1 LLLKI
6 DGLSSAKHA
15 LQLLD
20 MGEHLWVL
28 GIGSSLIRFKK
39 LSELSY
45 RVSLYSVWREAMRF
59 SMRSLNVD
67 ARVSQTEAYKLV
79 EKLGARP
86 CKLVKN
92 RTIDEPDMS
101 GDVGGDEISYLEYVK
116 AVKGSGFLVQV
127 SP

>member
-1 LLLKI
+1 MLLKI

-39 LSELSY
+39 LSEVSY

-67 ARVSQTEAYKLV
+67 ARVSQIEAYKLV

-92 RTIDEPDMS
+92 RATVLPQAPGYKYMQTTS
-101 GDVGGDEISYLEYVK
+101 
-116 AVKGSGFLVQV
+116 
-127 SP
+127 